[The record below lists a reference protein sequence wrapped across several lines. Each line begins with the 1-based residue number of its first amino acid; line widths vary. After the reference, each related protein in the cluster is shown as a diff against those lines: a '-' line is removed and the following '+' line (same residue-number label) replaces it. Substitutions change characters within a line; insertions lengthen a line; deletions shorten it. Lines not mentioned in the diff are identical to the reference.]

1 MEKLKSE
8 ALAAV
13 SEINWDAIKNKRIEL
28 QKQLDDKKIFDSA
41 QVFAQGVKFELKPLE
56 ELAKKL
62 TEEADDLIDIF
73 KKKFIQAIKDLT
85 KNDVLEKARE
95 LFLDPKTPRLE
106 VLMRAKGSKET
117 VPASAI
123 TSVSEFKSRVKG

>member
-73 KKKFIQAIKDLT
+73 KKKFIQGSDEGKMIGESI
-85 KNDVLEKARE
+85 DV
-95 LFLDPKTPRLE
+95 
-106 VLMRAKGSKET
+106 
-117 VPASAI
+117 
-123 TSVSEFKSRVKG
+123 